1 MTIFGLASAIGQTV
15 VVFALVLTAMIIF
28 GRRRPPVPLQ
38 SMNDSA
44 LQKLAVGPDVE
55 LKTFGA
61 RDGTRLAYREFPGG
75 RGQIAIL
82 IHGSTADG
90 RAMQALGH
98 SLAEQSISAY
108 ALDMRGHGVSGRRGD
123 IDYVGQLEDDVADF
137 VKHLRIT
144 HPYAKLALIGH
155 SSGGGFS
162 LRLAC
167 GKYATLFDRYVL
179 AAPFIHHAVPTTR
192 PGSGGWA
199 RPFMPRIIALT
210 ILDVM
215 GLKLFQH
222 LHVLAFAVPEG
233 RSDLTGFYSFRL
245 QSNFRPDTM
254 KWKAQISNLQRPVDV
269 IVGENDE
276 LFVANS
282 YATLLKPLTP
292 HISVQVLPG
301 LGHLD
306 IYSNPTA
313 MNAISSYV
321 RANIV
326 D

>member
-1 MTIFGLASAIGQTV
+1 MTALTLASLIGQSIF
-15 VVFALVLTAMIIF
+15 VFAAVLSAMVVL

-55 LKTFGA
+55 QKSFGA
-61 RDGTRLAYREFPGG
+61 RDGTSLAYREFPGG
-75 RGQIAIL
+75 SDLIAIL

-108 ALDMRGHGVSGRRGD
+108 ALDMRGHGTSGRRGD

-137 VKHLRIT
+137 VKHLRVT
-144 HPYAKLALIGH
+144 HPHAKLVLIGH

-162 LRLAC
+162 LRFAC
-167 GKYATLFDRYVL
+167 GKYAALFDRYIL

-222 LHVLAFAVPEG
+222 LEVLAFAVPEG

-254 KWKAQISNLQRPVDV
+254 NWKTQIRNLTRPVDV
-269 IVGENDE
+269 IVGEKDE
-276 LFVANS
+276 LFVADA
-282 YATLLKPLTP
+282 YAPLLTPLTP

-306 IYSNPTA
+306 IYSHPIA
-313 MNAISSYV
+313 LNAIV
-321 RANIV
+321 ARAKLAA
-326 D
+326 